1 MKNKIISLSI
11 TLFLAILLITG
22 FIISYISQNM
32 LRNILLSKSSNSGEI
47 SSIMSQFNS
56 KSTFIVLISMVIC
69 ALILSVIIAIFLNN
83 IFTKIDKLKYD
94 LNKISQG
101 DLAIKLKS
109 KGYMSTLADSINIVV
124 GNTRKILCEIAE
136 MSQKTRD
143 LSSNLNKNTKQTLS
157 SSNEITKSIIAI
169 SESASVQS
177 GNAESTGESAKQMV
191 SNAEIIAEHAKN
203 TENIAKEMMNVINES
218 VKVFDEIIVKI
229 KGTGD
234 VSVKLANNVE
244 RLQSEA
250 DAIKNIAT
258 VVTEISEQT
267 NLLALN
273 ASIEAARAGEHGKGF
288 AVVADEVK
296 KLAEQSSGSAEEITK
311 ITDNITLKIAEITKE
326 ANDQAESTKKDIR
339 FADESKNSFSKIKE
353 STSSTCD
360 AINEIH
366 KLASQTSLMSDKV
379 NELINDMISAN
390 EESVAFTQEVSA
402 SAQEQSASME
412 SLSELIRNMNDAAD
426 SVDLRLKDFINNI
439 EIGENEK
446 KSIKA
451 GFLKLKSITEE
462 INSKSLPIDEVSQLL
477 KEKENLYKEFEY
489 IGVMDEKGIMK
500 SASKPISS
508 ENNNYSFR
516 PYFKEAMKGN
526 EYYTE
531 PYISNVSF
539 NYCIAIAVPFKNK
552 FGEIDGVIMADLII
566 EK

>member
-22 FIISYISQNM
+22 FIISYVSQNI
-32 LRNILLSKSSNSGEI
+32 LRNILLSKLSNTEEV
-47 SSIMSQFNS
+47 SSIISQFSS
-56 KSTFIVLISMVIC
+56 KGTFIVLISMLIC
-69 ALILSVIIAIFLNN
+69 ALIVSFIIVMFLNSMF
-83 IFTKIDKLKYD
+83 IKIDKLKYD

-109 KGYMSTLADSINIVV
+109 KGYMSTLADSMNIMVR
-124 GNTRKILCEIAE
+124 NTRKILCEIAE

-143 LSSNLNKNTKQTLS
+143 LSNNLNKNTKQTLS

-169 SESASVQS
+169 SESASLQS

-191 SNAEIIAEHAKN
+191 SNAELIAEHAEN
-203 TENIAKEMMNVINES
+203 TKNIAREMMSVIKES

-229 KGTGD
+229 RNTGD

-250 DAIKNIAT
+250 DEIKNIAT

-273 ASIEAARAGEHGKGF
+273 AAIEAARAGEHGKGF

-296 KLAEQSSGSAEEITK
+296 KLAEQSSSSAEEIRK
-311 ITDNITLKIAEITKE
+311 IIDNITLKIAEITKE
-326 ANDQAESTKKDIR
+326 ANEQVESVNKDIS

-353 STSSTCD
+353 STNSTYE

-366 KLASQTSLMSDKV
+366 KLASKTSLMSDEV
-379 NELINDMISAN
+379 NKLINGIISAN

-402 SAQEQSASME
+402 SAQEQLASME
-412 SLSELIRNMNDAAD
+412 NLSQLIINMNDSAD

-446 KSIKA
+446 KSINS
-451 GFLKLKSITEE
+451 GFLKLKNITEE
-462 INSKSLPIDEVSQLL
+462 INSKSLPIDKVSELL

-489 IGVMDEKGIMK
+489 IGVIDEKGTMK

-552 FGEIDGVIMADLII
+552 LGKINGVIMADLII